1 MPEEL
6 EIEFD
11 QLVKI
16 ARRLPPSQ
24 WTKLKKEVEEEKINA
39 KQDQDLIE
47 SLLSA
52 PTYTKEQLEEVGKT
66 RKAIN
71 GWRKK

>member
-1 MPEEL
+1 MPQEL

-16 ARRLPPSQ
+16 VRRLPPSQ
-24 WTKLKKEVEEEKINA
+24 WSKLKKEVEEKEINSE
-39 KQDQDLIE
+39 QDQDLIAL
-47 SLLSA
+47 LLSA
-52 PTYTKEQLEEVGKT
+52 PTYTKEQLEEVAQT

-71 GWRKK
+71 EWRS